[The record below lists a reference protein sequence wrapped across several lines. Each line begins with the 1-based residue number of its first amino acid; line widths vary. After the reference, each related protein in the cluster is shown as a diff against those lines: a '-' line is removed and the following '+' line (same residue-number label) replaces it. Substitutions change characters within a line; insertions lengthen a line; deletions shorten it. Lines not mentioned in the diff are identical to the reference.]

1 MTASLVW
8 LAFGAGLL
16 LTIQLATVALARL
29 DLIRPPPANA
39 RRDRPG
45 ISVVRPVCGLEHLLE
60 QTLTTT
66 FQIDY
71 PDYEIIFCI
80 ADATDAAIPL
90 VQRLI
95 TAQPQ
100 IPARLLIGDDKV
112 SGNPKLNNCVKG
124 WRAARHGVILL
135 SDSNVLLPP
144 DTLNRLMA
152 EWTPDTGLVSS
163 PPVGMQP
170 QGFWAR
176 LECAFLNSF
185 QARMQMA
192 SARLGLG
199 FAQGK
204 MLLWDKSV
212 VEQAGGIAVLGR
224 EMAEDV
230 ASTKLVRAAGLQV
243 RLPGR
248 FFAQPIGP
256 RRFDAVWRRQV
267 RWARVRRLGFPV
279 LFMPELLAG
288 AAFPVLFL
296 LLAGQTLWIPLLLVL
311 WYGAEYLLARSADWP
326 SSAADIA
333 AWMLRDAFLPALWL
347 ASWTSSGFEWRGN
360 VMTTDAVQGDAPAAK
375 SKG

>member
-1 MTASLVW
+1 MTASLVG
-8 LAFGAGLL
+8 LASGAGLL
-16 LTIQLATVALARL
+16 LTIQLATVALAWSAL
-29 DLIRPPPANA
+29 VRPPPANA

-66 FQIDY
+66 FQADY
-71 PDYEIIFCI
+71 PEYEIIFCV
-80 ADATDAAIPL
+80 ADPTDAAIPL

-95 TAQPQ
+95 SAHPD
-100 IPARLLIGDDKV
+100 IPARLLIGDDKI

-124 WRAARHGVILL
+124 WRGARHDLILL

-152 EWTPDTGLVSS
+152 EWTPGTGLVSS
-163 PPVGMQP
+163 PPIGIEP

-185 QARMQMA
+185 QARFQMA
-192 SARLGLG
+192 SARLGHG

-204 MLLWDKSV
+204 MLLWEKSV
-212 VEQAGGIAVLGR
+212 LEQAGGIAVLGR

-230 ASTKLVRAAGLQV
+230 ASTKVVRATGLHV

-267 RWARVRRLGFPV
+267 RWARVRRLGFPA
-279 LFMPELLAG
+279 LFLPELLAG

-296 LLAGQTLWIPLLLVL
+296 LMAGLTPWIAPLLLL
-311 WYGAEYLLARSADWP
+311 WYGAEYLLARSGNWP
-326 SSAADIA
+326 HGPADIV
-333 AWMLRDAFLPALWL
+333 AWIVRDALLPALWL
-347 ASWTSSGFEWRGN
+347 VCWTSSGFEWRGN
-360 VMTTDAVQGDAPAAK
+360 VMTTGAVQGGATAPQ

>member
-1 MTASLVW
+1 MTASLVG
-8 LAFGAGLL
+8 LASGAGLL
-16 LTIQLATVALARL
+16 LTIQLATVALAWSAL
-29 DLIRPPPANA
+29 VRPPPANA

-66 FQIDY
+66 FQADY

-95 TAQPQ
+95 SAHPH
-100 IPARLLIGDDKV
+100 IPARLLIGDDKI

-124 WRAARHGVILL
+124 WRAARHDLILL

-152 EWTPDTGLVSS
+152 EWTPGTGLVSS
-163 PPVGMQP
+163 PPIGIQP

-185 QARMQMA
+185 QARFQMA
-192 SARLGLG
+192 SARLGHG

-204 MLLWDKSV
+204 MLLWEKAV
-212 VEQAGGIAVLGR
+212 LEQAGGIAVLGR

-230 ASTKLVRAAGLQV
+230 ASTKVVRAAGLHV

-267 RWARVRRLGFPV
+267 RWARVRRLGFPA
-279 LFMPELLAG
+279 LFLPELLAG

-296 LLAGQTLWIPLLLVL
+296 LMAGLTPWIAPLLLL
-311 WYGAEYLLARSADWP
+311 WYGAEYLLARSGNWP
-326 SSAADIA
+326 HGPPDIV
-333 AWMLRDAFLPALWL
+333 AWIVRDALLPALWL
-347 ASWTSSGFEWRGN
+347 VCWTSSGFEWRGN
-360 VMTTDAVQGDAPAAK
+360 VMTTDAVQGGATAPQ